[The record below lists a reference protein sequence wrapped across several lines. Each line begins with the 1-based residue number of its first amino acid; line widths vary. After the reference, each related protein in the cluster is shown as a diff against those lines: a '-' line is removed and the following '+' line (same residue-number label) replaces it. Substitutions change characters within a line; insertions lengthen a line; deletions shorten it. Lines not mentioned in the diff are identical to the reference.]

1 MMKAEVFRIPMQ
13 AAQPNTLARSPI
25 RYTTEEF
32 HSAVTSLTPR
42 IAVFDCDGTLWDGDA
57 GYGFMLWSIETG
69 LVSRNASDWIDS
81 RYRLYRTGEVS
92 ERGICG
98 EMTQMYAGL
107 DETEL
112 RRKAAEYFRSK
123 VEDKIFPAMR
133 RLVAA
138 LHESGTELWAVSST
152 NDWVIEEGMKRF
164 GIPPERV
171 LCARVEIH
179 NGRITSNLIDVPT
192 DEGKATALDRAGVT
206 APDVVFGNSIHDAA
220 MMELARQAF
229 PVNPTP
235 ALEEIAELRQWP
247 LYFPLVEEALSAR

>member
-1 MMKAEVFRIPMQ
+1 LI
-13 AAQPNTLARSPI
+13 AATQVSRPPV

-32 HSAVTSLTPR
+32 HAAVLALKPGV
-42 IAVFDCDGTLWDGDA
+42 AVFDCDGTLWDGDA

-107 DETEL
+107 DEREL
-112 RRKAAEYFRSK
+112 RRKAADYFAKK
-123 VEDKIFPAMR
+123 VEEKIFPAMR

-138 LHESGTELWAVSST
+138 LQESGAELWAVSST
-152 NDWVIEEGMKRF
+152 NNWVIEEGMKRF
-164 GIPPERV
+164 GIPAERV
-171 LCARVEIH
+171 LCARVEVV

-192 DEGKATALDRAGVT
+192 DEGKAAALDRAGVLK
-206 APDVVFGNSIHDAA
+206 PDAVFGNSIHDAA
-220 MMELARQAF
+220 MLEMARQAF

-235 ALEEIAELRQWP
+235 ALVEIAELRQWP
-247 LYFPLVEEALSAR
+247 LYFPLVEEAVS